1 MYKNMGMFSFSPGK
15 VQCNLIAYL
24 VQFCKGKGHFSPVL
38 HFSYISNYALNIS
51 VQLHSISL
59 HCSVGCQ
66 QGGAIC
72 WCTGDDDD
80 DGDDDDAWWWWRWW
94 PRWAL
99 SVGALGT
106 PPVIL
111 GSEIVAARIGKPS
124 VLALFLPSSKSSKK
138 YIKIINTF
146 TVFLGG
152 EMTCRLVILRLGK
165 QSQLVITL
173 TSNPIYVISIFIY
186 VFNCISI
193 LISSGPR
200 ILPNQKDEGNMLL
213 VSISEDASS
222 A

>member
-1 MYKNMGMFSFSPGK
+1 M
-15 VQCNLIAYL
+15 L
-24 VQFCKGKGHFSPVL
+24 VASRG
-38 HFSYISNYALNIS
+38 
-51 VQLHSISL
+51 
-59 HCSVGCQ
+59 
-66 QGGAIC
+66 
-72 WCTGDDDD
+72 
-80 DGDDDDAWWWWRWW
+80 
-94 PRWAL
+94 AL

-138 YIKIINTF
+138 YIKIINII
-146 TVFLGG
+146 TVFLGS

-193 LISSGPR
+193 LISSGSR
-200 ILPNQKDEGNMLL
+200 ILPNQKDD
-213 VSISEDASS
+213 VISQHFWRRLQCLASS
-222 A
+222 LEFPLEHFLAARTSLEQSTVTIVTITKMSSIIQSDKPS

>member
-1 MYKNMGMFSFSPGK
+1 M
-15 VQCNLIAYL
+15 L
-24 VQFCKGKGHFSPVL
+24 VASRG
-38 HFSYISNYALNIS
+38 
-51 VQLHSISL
+51 
-59 HCSVGCQ
+59 
-66 QGGAIC
+66 
-72 WCTGDDDD
+72 
-80 DGDDDDAWWWWRWW
+80 
-94 PRWAL
+94 AL

-138 YIKIINTF
+138 YIKIINIITI
-146 TVFLGG
+146 FLGG

-200 ILPNQKDEGNMLL
+200 ILPNQKD
-213 VSISEDASS
+213 VISQHFWRRLQCLASS
-222 A
+222 LEFPLEHFLAARTSLEQSTVTIVTITKMSSIIQSDKPS

>member
-51 VQLHSISL
+51 VQFHF
-59 HCSVGCQ
+59 HCIAVL
-66 QGGAIC
+66 
-72 WCTGDDDD
+72 
-80 DGDDDDAWWWWRWW
+80 DASRG
-94 PRWAL
+94 AL

-138 YIKIINTF
+138 YIKIINII
-146 TVFLGG
+146 TVFLGS

-200 ILPNQKDEGNMLL
+200 ILPNQKD
-213 VSISEDASS
+213 VISQHF
-222 A
+222 

>member
-1 MYKNMGMFSFSPGK
+1 MQSHCIFGSVLQRKRTFQSSFTFQLHFQLCFK
-15 VQCNLIAYL
+15 
-24 VQFCKGKGHFSPVL
+24 HFSPVSL
-38 HFSYISNYALNIS
+38 NFIAL
-51 VQLHSISL
+51 QCWLPA
-59 HCSVGCQ
+59 
-66 QGGAIC
+66 GGRYLLVH
-72 WCTGDDDD
+72 WG
-80 DGDDDDAWWWWRWW
+80 R
-94 PRWAL
+94 RL
-99 SVGALGT
+99 SSWEVRLWQ
-106 PPVIL
+106 P
-111 GSEIVAARIGKPS
+111 GSGNQVSSHYFCHHQNHPKNT
-124 VLALFLPSSKSSKK
+124 SKSLF
-138 YIKIINTF
+138 IIA
-146 TVFLGG
+146 VFLGG